1 MVRISATLPSM
12 RITDAITIDE
22 REIEERFIRA
32 SGPGGQ
38 NVNKVSTAV
47 ELRFDVRHS
56 GSLPAAV
63 RDRLVHL
70 AGRRVT
76 DRGVLVI
83 RAESHRTQERNREDA
98 RARLADLVRRS
109 LVAPKKRFP
118 TRPTRASKVRR
129 IEGKVRRGVVKKL
142 RQSKPSF
149 D

>member
-1 MVRISATLPSM
+1 MQ
-12 RITDAITIDE
+12 ITQTIVIDE

-56 GSLPAAV
+56 PSLPLPV
-63 RDRLVHL
+63 RDRLTVI
-70 AGRRVT
+70 AGKRIN
-76 DRGVLVI
+76 DLGQLVI
-83 RAESHRTQERNREDA
+83 RADTHRTQDRNREEA
-98 RARLADLVRRS
+98 RTRLAELVRRA
-109 LVAPKKRFP
+109 LVAPKKRIA
-118 TRPTRASKVRR
+118 TKPTRASRTRR
-129 IEGKVRRGVVKKL
+129 LEGKVKRGQVKKL